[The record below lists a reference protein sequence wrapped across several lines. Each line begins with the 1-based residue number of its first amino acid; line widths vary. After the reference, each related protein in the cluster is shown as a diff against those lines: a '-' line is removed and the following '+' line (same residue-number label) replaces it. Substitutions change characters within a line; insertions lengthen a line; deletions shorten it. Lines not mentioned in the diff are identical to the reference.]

1 MSSEG
6 EKNLSMNEPPSKIK
20 KLNPEGDM
28 PPWLSEIEKSEETD
42 GALHIDTDELVIE
55 SEVERFLTL
64 FEKIFVKETNNTD
77 SEDGP
82 ARDIL
87 NKIILRIKEQTD
99 STFAKKETAAKIIK
113 LIFTIAEIINN
124 SDGEN

>member
-1 MSSEG
+1 MEG
-6 EKNLSMNEPPSKIK
+6 VTKFVLSLNEPASEIK
-20 KLNPEGDM
+20 KLNPEGDI

-82 ARDIL
+82 TQDIL
-87 NKIILRIKEQTD
+87 NEIILRIKEQID
-99 STFAKKETAAKIIK
+99 STFAK
-113 LIFTIAEIINN
+113 N
-124 SDGEN
+124 SSKNHKTDIYYC